1 MTTPL
6 ILTALRL
13 VPLRRRVLM
22 VVCLFIY
29 SIVDLLGVTM
39 LIPLLGFAV
48 PTEGRSNKY
57 QEFLDPVFAFLHL
70 TPGIEGVLVLYA
82 GLILLKTVFSVLL
95 MQVTGRLVAN
105 LTQSIR
111 HRLSEGLM
119 RVKWPWLMRH
129 SVAHLTA
136 IASRQSSTVG
146 EMFHNAANLIA
157 MVLQVL
163 AYVALA
169 FVFSWQAALLALA
182 LGGMVFGWFG
192 TIVRMRGASAE
203 RYAVAASGLASRFAD
218 VLTNIRS
225 IRGMGRT
232 PQLLG
237 LMRAQSAD
245 MKQSFRNKLIMSD
258 LSAEILE
265 PVTALIIAFW
275 FYMALVWWQLPMHH
289 LFVIGLLLIRSSTL
303 LFSVY
308 RLMFRVVDAS
318 DTFRSVLRVLDD
330 TKRHAESFKGRAAP
344 SLNNALEVKDLS
356 FSYDK
361 KHVLEDFSLTCHA
374 GQITALSGSS
384 GAGKST
390 LIDIL
395 LGLQLPRKGQVLL
408 DGSSLFD
415 ELDVEAWRSL
425 IGYVPQEQT
434 LFHDTVMR
442 NITLGDDHLTVD
454 DCWRALEQAG
464 AAEFVRGLAAGLQT
478 NAGERGAALS
488 GGQRQ
493 RIMLARALVR
503 RPRFLVLDEA
513 TAALDPETEASICEG
528 VRGLAREHN
537 ITVLAISHQPAW
549 AHVADQVRELQPL
562 TKAPVSAG

>member
-1 MTTPL
+1 M
-6 ILTALRL
+6 
-13 VPLRRRVLM
+13 PLRQRVVM
-22 VVCLFIY
+22 VLCLFVF

-48 PTEGRSNKY
+48 PTEGRTNKY
-57 QEFLDPVFAFLHL
+57 QELLQPVFEFLHL
-70 TPGIEGVLVLYA
+70 SPGIEAVLLIYA
-82 GLILLKTVFSVLL
+82 GLILIKTLFSLLL
-95 MQVTGRLVAN
+95 MQVTSGLVAE

-111 HRLSEGLM
+111 HQLSEGLM
-119 RVKWPWLMRH
+119 RVRWPWLMRH
-129 SVAHLTA
+129 SVAQLTS
-136 IASRQSSTVG
+136 IAGRQSSKVG
-146 EMFHNAANLIA
+146 DMFHNAANLLA
-157 MVLQVL
+157 MGLQVL
-163 AYVALA
+163 AYVGLA

-182 LGGMVFGWFG
+182 LGAMVFVWFG
-192 TIVRMRGASAE
+192 TIVRMRGTSAQ
-203 RYAVAASGLASRFAD
+203 RYEDAASGLSARFAD

-245 MKQSFRNKLIMSD
+245 MKSSFRTKLIMSD

-265 PVTALIIAFW
+265 PFTALVIAFW
-275 FYMALVWWQLPMHH
+275 FYMALVWWELPMHH

-303 LFSVY
+303 LFNIY
-308 RLMFRVVDAS
+308 RLMFRVLDAS
-318 DTFRSVLRVLDD
+318 DTFRRVLRILTE
-330 TKRHAESFKGRAAP
+330 TKLHAESFHGRGAAK
-344 SLNNALEVKDLS
+344 LDAGLEVRNLS

-361 KHVLEDFSLTCHA
+361 KRVLENLNMHCRA
-374 GQITALSGSS
+374 GQIMALHGTS

-395 LGLQLPRKGQVLL
+395 LGLQVPLKGQVLL
-408 DGSSLFD
+408 DGRSLFD
-415 ELDVEAWRSL
+415 ELDVESWRAL

-434 LFHDTVMR
+434 LFHDTVLQ
-442 NITLGDDHLTVD
+442 NITLGDESLMVD
-454 DCWRALEQAG
+454 DCWRALGQAG
-464 AAEFVRGLAAGLQT
+464 AEEFVKALPLGLDT
-478 NAGERGAALS
+478 NVGERGAALS

-513 TAALDPETEASICEG
+513 TAALDPQTEASICEG
-528 VRGLAREHN
+528 VRALAREHN

-549 AHVADQVRELQPL
+549 AAVADQVMEISPL
-562 TKAPVSAG
+562 GIGQDLPVEGAPP

>member
-203 RYAVAASGLASRFAD
+203 RYALAASGLSSRFAD

-442 NITLGDDHLTVD
+442 NITLGDDYLTVD

-478 NAGERGAALS
+478 NVGERGAALS

-562 TKAPVSAG
+562 SKAPVSAG

>member
-1 MTTPL
+1 MPTPL

-13 VPLRRRVLM
+13 VPLKRRVLM
-22 VVCLFIY
+22 VVCLFVY
-29 SIVDLLGVTM
+29 SIVDLLGVAM

-48 PTEGRSNKY
+48 PSEGHSNKY
-57 QEFLDPVFAFLHL
+57 QELLDPVFAFLHL
-70 TPGIEGVLVLYA
+70 PPGIESVLLLYA
-82 GLILLKTVFSVLL
+82 GLILLKTVFSLLL
-95 MQVTGRLVAN
+95 MQVIGGLVAN

-111 HRLSEGLM
+111 RRLSEGLM
-119 RVKWPWLMRH
+119 NVKWPWLMRH
-129 SVAHLTA
+129 SVEQLTT
-136 IASRQSSTVG
+136 IASRHSGTVG
-146 EMFHNAANLIA
+146 DMFHNASNLIA
-157 MVLQVL
+157 MCLQVL

-169 FVFSWQAALLALA
+169 FVFSWQAALLALV
-182 LGGMVFGWFG
+182 LGSMVFVWFG
-192 TIVRMRGASAE
+192 AIVRMRGDSAQ
-203 RYAVAASGLASRFAD
+203 RYAQAASGLSSRFAD

-237 LMRAQSAD
+237 LMQAQSAD

-265 PVTALIIAFW
+265 PFTALVIAFW

-303 LFSVY
+303 LFSIY

-318 DTFRSVLRVLDD
+318 ETFRRVLRILDD
-330 TKRHAESFKGRAAP
+330 TKAQAESFKGRGKP
-344 SLNNALEVKDLS
+344 TLDKALEVRGLS
-356 FSYDK
+356 FSYGRK
-361 KHVLEDFSLTCHA
+361 QVLEDFSLTCRA
-374 GQITALSGSS
+374 GEVTALSGSS

-395 LGLQLPRKGQVLL
+395 LGLQLPRKGEVLL
-408 DGSSLFD
+408 DGRSLFD
-415 ELDVEAWRSL
+415 ELDVQGWRGL

-434 LFHDTVMR
+434 LFHDTIMR
-442 NITLGDDHLTVD
+442 NVTLGDESLSPD
-454 DCWRALEQAG
+454 DCWRALHEAG
-464 AAEFVRGLAAGLQT
+464 ADEFVRALEAGLDT
-478 NAGERGAALS
+478 DVGERGAALS

-513 TAALDPETEASICEG
+513 TAALDPETEASICER
-528 VRGLAREHN
+528 VRGLAREHK

-549 AHVADQVRELQPL
+549 GEVADQVRELKPL
-562 TKAPVSAG
+562 AEAPVTAD